1 MDLSLTQEQRLLQD
15 SIQKFISTQYSI
27 SERNK
32 FITNDQGY
40 DNSNWQQFADLG
52 WLAMTFSEEFGGLG
66 GSLVDS
72 MIMLEEFGKGLVVE
86 PFMSTVILFGA
97 AVELAGSQEQK
108 QAIIP
113 AIIAGNLIGTFA
125 YAEPVEP
132 TNLSAVQ
139 TKATAEDSGFR
150 LSGTKSLVFNAV
162 SADKILLSART
173 SGGDFDAN
181 GISLFIVDPSANGLT
196 RTDYTTVDGLRASEI
211 YLEQVRVE
219 RDCLLGTTDTA
230 SKLIQGLANRG
241 ILGLAAEAIGAMEA
255 LYKSTIE
262 YTKQR
267 QQFDHPLADF
277 QVLKHRMT
285 EMFVEYNLVKSLCM
299 KATMLETQGTAD
311 AQRNIHA
318 LKYLVGKTGRFISQN
333 AVQLHGGMGMTE
345 DLPIAHYF
353 KRLLVIDAQFGNTD
367 HHLNKFVG

>member
-27 SERNK
+27 SERNT

-113 AIIAGNLIGTFA
+113 AIIEGNLIGTFA

-173 SGGDFDAN
+173 SGGDFDTN

-230 SKLIQGLANRG
+230 SKLILGLANRG

>member
-1 MDLSLTQEQRLLQD
+1 MDLSLTQEQRLLQN

-181 GISLFIVDPSANGLT
+181 GISLFIVDPSENGLT

>member
-52 WLAMTFSEEFGGLG
+52 WLAMPFSEEFGGLG

-113 AIIAGNLIGTFA
+113 AIIEGNLIGTFA

-230 SKLIQGLANRG
+230 SKLILGLANRG

>member
-113 AIIAGNLIGTFA
+113 AIIEGNLIGTFA

-150 LSGTKSLVFNAV
+150 LSGTKSLAFNAV

-173 SGGDFDAN
+173 SGGDFDTN

>member
-40 DNSNWQQFADLG
+40 DNSNWRQFADLG

>member
-1 MDLSLTQEQRLLQD
+1 MDLSLTSEQRLLQD
-15 SIQKFISTQYSI
+15 SVQKFISTQYSI
-27 SERNK
+27 SERNN
-32 FITNDQGY
+32 FIANDQGY

-113 AIIAGNLIGTFA
+113 AIIEGNLIGTFA

-150 LSGTKSLVFNAV
+150 LSGMKSLVFNAV

-173 SGGDFDAN
+173 SGGDFDTN

>member
-1 MDLSLTQEQRLLQD
+1 MDLSLTHEQRLLQD

-32 FITNDQGY
+32 FMNNDQGY
-40 DNSNWQQFADLG
+40 DNGNWQQFADLG

-86 PFMSTVILFGA
+86 PFLSTVTLFGSA
-97 AVELAGSQEQK
+97 IELAGSQEQK
-108 QAIIP
+108 QTIIP
-113 AIIAGNLIGTFA
+113 AIIEGKLIGTFA
-125 YAEPVEP
+125 YAEAVEP

-139 TKATAEDSGFR
+139 TKAIAEDSGFR
-150 LSGTKSLVFNAV
+150 LSGTKSLVFNAL

-173 SGGDFDAN
+173 SGDDFDKE
-181 GISLFIVDPSANGLT
+181 GISLFIVDASASGLT
-196 RTDYTTVDGLRASEI
+196 RTDYPTVDGLRASELN
-211 YLEQVRVE
+211 LEQVRVE
-219 RDCLLGTTDTA
+219 RSCLLGSA
-230 SKLIQGLANRG
+230 GAAGNLIQALANRG

-255 LYKSTIE
+255 LYKSTID

-267 QQFDHPLADF
+267 QQFGHPLADF
-277 QVLKHRMT
+277 QVLKHRMA

-299 KATMLETQGTAD
+299 KATMLEAEGTAE

>member
-113 AIIAGNLIGTFA
+113 AIIEGNLIGTFA

-173 SGGDFDAN
+173 SGGDFDTN
-181 GISLFIVDPSANGLT
+181 GISLFIVDPSENGLT

>member
-52 WLAMTFSEEFGGLG
+52 WLAMPFSEEFGGLG

-113 AIIAGNLIGTFA
+113 AIIEGNLIGTFA

-162 SADKILLSART
+162 SADKILLSVRT
-173 SGGDFDAN
+173 SGGDFDTN

>member
-1 MDLSLTQEQRLLQD
+1 MDLSLTSEQLLLQD
-15 SIQKFISTQYSI
+15 SIEKFISTQYSI

-40 DNSNWQQFADLG
+40 DNRNWQQFADLG
-52 WLAMTFSEEFGGLG
+52 WLAMTFSEEFGGLD

-86 PFMSTVILFGA
+86 PFLSTVTLFGA
-97 AVELAGSQEQK
+97 AVQLAGSQEQK

-113 AIIAGNLIGTFA
+113 AIIEGNLIGTFA

-139 TKATAEDSGFR
+139 TKATAGDSGFR
-150 LSGTKSLVFNAV
+150 LNGTKSLVFNAV

-173 SGGDFDAN
+173 SGGDFDAD
-181 GISLFIVDPSANGLT
+181 GISLFIVDRAANGLT
-196 RTDYTTVDGLRASEI
+196 RTDYATVDGLRASEI
-211 YLEQVRVE
+211 NLEQVRVE
-219 RDCLLGTTDTA
+219 RDCLLGKIGTA
-230 SKLIQGLANRG
+230 SKLIQTLANRG
-241 ILGLAAEAIGAMEA
+241 ILGLAAEAIGAMES

>member
-1 MDLSLTQEQRLLQD
+1 MDLSLTNEQQLLQD

-32 FITNDQGY
+32 FLKDDQGY
-40 DNSNWQQFADLG
+40 ASSNWQQFADLG
-52 WLAMTFSEEFGGLG
+52 WLAMTFSEEYGGLG
-66 GSLVDS
+66 GSTVDS

-86 PFMSTVILFGA
+86 PFLSTVVLFGA
-97 AVELAGSQEQK
+97 AIELAGTPQQK
-108 QAIIP
+108 QSLIPSIIE
-113 AIIAGNLIGTFA
+113 GKLIGTFA
-125 YAEPVEP
+125 YAESVEP
-132 TNLSAVQ
+132 NNLSAIQ
-139 TKATAEDSGFR
+139 TRATAEDSGFQ
-150 LSGTKSLVFNAV
+150 LNGSKSLVFNAI

-173 SGGDFDAN
+173 SGEDFDEQ
-181 GISLFIVDPSANGLT
+181 GISLFIVDAQAAGLT
-196 RTDYTTVDGLRASEI
+196 RTDYPTVDGLRASELQ
-211 YLEQVRVE
+211 LENVRVE
-219 RDCLLGTTDTA
+219 SDHLLGSLGSA
-230 SKLIQGLANRG
+230 SGLIQSLVNKG

-255 LYKSTIE
+255 LYKNTIE

-267 QQFDHPLADF
+267 QQFDHALADF

-285 EMFVEYNLVKSLCM
+285 DMFVDYNLVKSLCM
-299 KATMLETQGTAD
+299 KATMLEALGAAE

-318 LKYLVGKTGRFISQN
+318 LKYLVGKTGRFIGQN

-345 DLPIAHYF
+345 ELAIAHYF

>member
-108 QAIIP
+108 RAIIP
-113 AIIAGNLIGTFA
+113 AIIEGNLIGTFA

>member
-1 MDLSLTQEQRLLQD
+1 MDLSLTQEQRLLQN

-113 AIIAGNLIGTFA
+113 AIIEGNLIGTFA

-173 SGGDFDAN
+173 SGGDFDTN

>member
-173 SGGDFDAN
+173 SGGDFDTN

-277 QVLKHRMT
+277 QVLKHIMT

>member
-113 AIIAGNLIGTFA
+113 AIIEGNLIGTFA

-230 SKLIQGLANRG
+230 SKLILGLANRG

>member
-1 MDLSLTQEQRLLQD
+1 MDLSLTSEQRLLQD
-15 SIQKFISTQYSI
+15 SVQKFISTQYSI
-27 SERNK
+27 SERNN
-32 FITNDQGY
+32 FIANDQGY

-113 AIIAGNLIGTFA
+113 AIIEGNLIGTFA

-181 GISLFIVDPSANGLT
+181 GISLFIVDPSENGLT

>member
-113 AIIAGNLIGTFA
+113 AIIEGNLIGTFA

-173 SGGDFDAN
+173 SGGDFDTN

>member
-113 AIIAGNLIGTFA
+113 AIIEGNLIGTFA

-150 LSGTKSLVFNAV
+150 LSGMKSLVFNAV

-173 SGGDFDAN
+173 SGGDFDAD
-181 GISLFIVDPSANGLT
+181 GISLFIVDPAANGLT
-196 RTDYTTVDGLRASEI
+196 RTDYATVDGLRASEI
-211 YLEQVRVE
+211 NLEQVRVE
-219 RDCLLGTTDTA
+219 RDGLLGKTGTA

>member
-113 AIIAGNLIGTFA
+113 AIIEGNLIGTFA

-267 QQFDHPLADF
+267 QQFNHPLADF

-345 DLPIAHYF
+345 DLPIAHFF

>member
-1 MDLSLTQEQRLLQD
+1 MDLSLTSEQRLLQD

-32 FITNDQGY
+32 FITNDHGY

-72 MIMLEEFGKGLVVE
+72 MIMLEAFGKGLVVE
-86 PFMSTVILFGA
+86 PFLSTVILFGA

-108 QAIIP
+108 QDIIP
-113 AIIAGNLIGTFA
+113 AIIEGNLIGTFA

-162 SADKILLSART
+162 SADRILLSART
-173 SGGDFDAN
+173 SGGDFDTD
-181 GISLFIVDPSANGLT
+181 GVSLFIVDPAANGLT
-196 RTDYTTVDGLRASEI
+196 RTDYATVDGLRASELN
-211 YLEQVRVE
+211 LEQVRVE
-219 RDCLLGTTDTA
+219 RDCLLGKTGKA
-230 SKLIQGLANRG
+230 SKLIQSLANRG

-285 EMFVEYNLVKSLCM
+285 GARPS
-299 KATMLETQGTAD
+299 QGICNGAL
-311 AQRNIHA
+311 RN
-318 LKYLVGKTGRFISQN
+318 SS
-333 AVQLHGGMGMTE
+333 
-345 DLPIAHYF
+345 
-353 KRLLVIDAQFGNTD
+353 
-367 HHLNKFVG
+367 

>member
-181 GISLFIVDPSANGLT
+181 GISLFIVDPSENGLT

>member
-1 MDLSLTQEQRLLQD
+1 MDLSLTSEQRLLQD
-15 SIQKFISTQYSI
+15 SVQKFISTQYSI
-27 SERNK
+27 SERNN
-32 FITNDQGY
+32 FIANDQGY

-108 QAIIP
+108 RAIIP
-113 AIIAGNLIGTFA
+113 AIIEGNLIGTFA

-181 GISLFIVDPSANGLT
+181 GISLFIVDPSENGLT

>member
-113 AIIAGNLIGTFA
+113 AIIEGNLIGTFA

>member
-108 QAIIP
+108 RAIIP
-113 AIIAGNLIGTFA
+113 AIIEGNLIGTFA

-173 SGGDFDAN
+173 SGGDFDTN